1 MEAAVT
7 FRQSI
12 VAVLL
17 LISPGLIAQ
26 TPSGEISGVVV
37 DPSGAIVPGVTVT
50 VTNPATKAV
59 RTALTN
65 EAGLYTIRALPPE
78 EYNIKTDIS
87 GVRTVKHKGQE
98 VKVGG

>member
-26 TPSGEISGVVV
+26 TPSGEISGVVF
-37 DPSGAIVPGVTVT
+37 DPSGSVVPGVTVT
-50 VTNPATKAV
+50 VTNSATNAV
-59 RTALTN
+59 RSAQTN
-65 EAGLYTIRALPPE
+65 EAGLYTIRALPPGAYSLKAE
-78 EYNIKTDIS
+78 IP
-87 GVRTVKHKGQE
+87 GFRTVAGISRCR
-98 VKVGG
+98 

>member
-37 DPSGAIVPGVTVT
+37 DPSGSVVPGVTVT
-50 VTNPATKAV
+50 VTNPATNAV
-59 RTALTN
+59 RSAQTN
-65 EAGLYTIRALPPE
+65 EAGLYTSRALPPGASS
-78 EYNIKTDIS
+78 IKAEDAGFRSVEPRAIDET
-87 GVRTVKHKGQE
+87 
-98 VKVGG
+98 